1 MKRYRAEDYIADGD
15 SIGIFFSAE
24 RHDEPLHSHD
34 FIEVIYIVSGEAEHS
49 IDGEIY
55 KVERGDVL
63 FINYGCLHSFSS
75 KDGFSHYNICFSPE
89 TVGSSMITPEN
100 APAMLSLTAFNE
112 LRRDR
117 SCGRI
122 GFYGSERGEI
132 EQLLSNMERES
143 REGLP
148 YSKKL
153 IESYMS
159 VLMTKLLRKT
169 VMGNDVSEGGIW
181 EELREYID
189 ANLDGELTLSALAS
203 KSFYNPSY
211 FSRAF
216 KQKFGTPFTEYVTKK
231 RLGLALELLERDDIP
246 LERIAERCGFPD
258 RSAFYHAFLKYM
270 GASPSEYRKRT
281 ALKK

>member
-1 MKRYRAEDYIADGD
+1 MKCYRAEDYIADGD
-15 SIGIFFSAE
+15 SIGIFFSYN

-34 FIEVIYIVSGEAEHS
+34 FIEVIYIVSGRAEHC
-49 IDGEIY
+49 IDGELY
-55 KVERGDVL
+55 EVERGDVL

-89 TVGSSMITPEN
+89 TVGSSIITREN

-122 GFYGSERGEI
+122 GFCGAERDEI
-132 EQLLSNMERES
+132 ERLLADMQKEN

-148 YSKKL
+148 YCKKL

-169 VMGNDVSEGGIW
+169 VMGNSAPYGGIW

-216 KQKFGTPFTEYVTKK
+216 KQKMGMSLTEYVTKK
-231 RLGLALELLERDDIP
+231 RLELATRLLEREDMP
-246 LERIAERCGFPD
+246 MERIAERCGFAD
-258 RSAFYHAFLKYM
+258 RGAFYHAFQKHL
-270 GASPSEYRKRT
+270 GASPSEYRRGL
-281 ALKK
+281 ASKK